1 MNKILIG
8 AAAMAMVV
16 SFSVSTAANA
26 SDKEAETSGIVV
38 VEHDGHDGHDAKGHD
53 KHADMKKMDKHAAK
67 ADGKKERKK
76 EDDTPK

>member
-8 AAAMAMVV
+8 AAAMAMAV
-16 SFSVSTAANA
+16 SVGVSTIANA
-26 SDKEAETSGIVV
+26 GDKEAETSGIVV
-38 VEHDGHDGHDAKGHD
+38 VEHDAHHAKGHD